1 LRILAF
7 RNHAFGNRLDGSR
20 IGMAVIVVL
29 AAAAAAAAWL
39 PVARRCQ
46 TLPCVGG
53 EIYLRKQ
60 AGNLCKGQKDTH
72 V

>member
-1 LRILAF
+1 MRILAF

-20 IGMAVIVVL
+20 IGMDVYVFL
-29 AAAAAAAAWL
+29 AAAAWL

-60 AGNLCKGQKDTH
+60 AGNSARDQKDTH